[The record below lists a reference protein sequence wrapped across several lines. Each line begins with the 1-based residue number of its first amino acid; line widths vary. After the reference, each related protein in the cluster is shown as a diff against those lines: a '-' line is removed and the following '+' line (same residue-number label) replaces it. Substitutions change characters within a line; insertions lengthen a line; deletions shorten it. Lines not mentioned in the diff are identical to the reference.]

1 MSLLGEIKRRKVFQ
15 VAAVYLLVAWLIMQV
30 VDVVSA
36 PLLLPEWFPR
46 SVIVLL
52 AIGFPIALVL
62 SWAFD
67 VTPSGVVR
75 DNGSRTAARSR
86 GRRIEYIL
94 IALLVFAVGFM
105 FIDSYVLEEPTDD
118 RRSIAVLPFTNDS
131 AEEENAEFFANGIHD
146 HLVSRLLDI
155 RSLKVIPRTSVMGY
169 RNTSKSIRQ
178 IGQELGVATV
188 LEASVQRAGDT
199 IQVNVQLFEAETE
212 QPLWN

>member
-146 HLVSRLLDI
+146 
-155 RSLKVIPRTSVMGY
+155 
-169 RNTSKSIRQ
+169 
-178 IGQELGVATV
+178 
-188 LEASVQRAGDT
+188 
-199 IQVNVQLFEAETE
+199 
-212 QPLWN
+212 QPGH